1 MIRATLVYLF
11 IGLYVVLMAPIA
23 VVCTLVTRD
32 TANLYKMARLAIRIA
47 GWMCGVKV
55 TVRGKERIR
64 PGYNYVFVS
73 NHQGNFDAPVL
84 MHVIAR
90 DCRAIVKQEMMRIPV
105 LSLLMKLVGFV
116 PIERSRPARAH
127 KSLEYGTRLLKQG
140 RPFIAFPEGTRS
152 RDGRLGPFKKGVFVM
167 ALKAGTPVAPVTIRG
182 SHKIQ
187 PPGTYAIRPG
197 TVEVIFH
204 EPIPTDRMTRQD
216 ADCLMER
223 TRCVIASGLEEMER
237 LPRGLATG

>member
-1 MIRATLVYLF
+1 
-11 IGLYVVLMAPIA
+11 
-23 VVCTLVTRD
+23 
-32 TANLYKMARLAIRIA
+32 
-47 GWMCGVKV
+47 
-55 TVRGKERIR
+55 
-64 PGYNYVFVS
+64 
-73 NHQGNFDAPVL
+73 
-84 MHVIAR
+84 
-90 DCRAIVKQEMMRIPV
+90 
-105 LSLLMKLVGFV
+105 
-116 PIERSRPARAH
+116 
-127 KSLEYGTRLLKQG
+127 
-140 RPFIAFPEGTRS
+140 
-152 RDGRLGPFKKGVFVM
+152 M